1 MSTYQQ
7 HRTPVARSTAA
18 TTPTPG
24 NQLSAV
30 PATTTPV
37 ASRQIAVP
45 PPLATISSAPVSAP
59 APTSQR
65 EAFQQYLTVTQRSP
79 KTIEHYIN
87 AIEQF
92 HTFLK
97 CKNPLHADL
106 NDIRAFLFHLIHE
119 RELASRTYNQY
130 LYGLKAFYEGFMPD
144 VPIMQPF
151 TRHKVRDGNITIV
164 TRYEFERML
173 THTENIKHKAVLVL
187 LYSSGIR
194 AFECAAIKITDF
206 DPEQMLI
213 HLQGKGGTF
222 RYTVFSQRCRETLRE
237 YIRMHRPVTYLF
249 PGRNK
254 ETISTEMIGHIVRE
268 AARRISLAKDVS
280 PHILRHSF
288 ATHFL
293 ETDGRLPVLQSML
306 GHLNPKTT
314 YRYCHVDTALL
325 RTVTSPLDVD
335 LDRFGPQPKAD
346 RKRQGGK
353 Q

>member
-1 MSTYQQ
+1 MSASHQSPNTLPQ
-7 HRTPVARSTAA
+7 HDAQPAVVTPLSTRDLFK
-18 TTPTPG
+18 
-24 NQLSAV
+24 QHLV
-30 PATTTPV
+30 
-37 ASRQIAVP
+37 
-45 PPLATISSAPVSAP
+45 
-59 APTSQR
+59 
-65 EAFQQYLTVTQRSP
+65 VTQRSP
-79 KTIEHYIN
+79 KTIELYQN
-87 AIEQF
+87 AVEQF
-92 HTFLK
+92 YLFLK
-97 CKNPLHADL
+97 CKNPLYADI

-119 RELASRTYNQY
+119 RELAARTYNQY

-144 VPIMQPF
+144 IPIMQPF
-151 TRHKVRDGNITIV
+151 SRHKIREGDITII

-194 AFECAAIKITDF
+194 AFECAKIAITDF
-206 DPEQMLI
+206 DAEQMLI
-213 HLQGKGGTF
+213 HVQGKGGTF
-222 RYTVFSQRCRETLRE
+222 RYTVFSNRCREMLRE
-237 YIRMHRPVTYLF
+237 YIRSYRPDTYLF

-254 ETISTEMIGHIVRE
+254 EHLSCEMIGHIVRE
-268 AARRISLAKDVS
+268 AARRISLPKDVS

-306 GHLNPKTT
+306 GHRNPKTT

-335 LDRFGPQPKAD
+335 LDRFGPQPKSD
-346 RKRQGGK
+346 KKRQGGR

>member
-1 MSTYQQ
+1 MSTSQQ
-7 HRTPVARSTAA
+7 PRTPDARSAHAPGKHPVVPTTPSSSCPVVVTQPPAQSDN
-18 TTPTPG
+18 TPTP
-24 NQLSAV
+24 
-30 PATTTPV
+30 T
-37 ASRQIAVP
+37 
-45 PPLATISSAPVSAP
+45 
-59 APTSQR
+59 APTTLR
-65 EAFQQYLTVTQRSP
+65 EAFKQYLAVTQRSP
-79 KTIEHYIN
+79 KTTEHYLN
-87 AIEQF
+87 ALEQF
-92 HTFLK
+92 YTFLK

-151 TRHKVRDGNITIV
+151 TRHKVRDGNIIVV

-194 AFECAAIKITDF
+194 SFECAKIQIADF
-206 DPEQMLI
+206 DAEQMLI
-213 HLQGKGGTF
+213 RVLGKGGTF
-222 RYTVFSQRCRETLRE
+222 RYTIFSRRCRETLRE
-237 YIRMHRPVTYLF
+237 YIRTYRPATFLF

-254 ETISTEMIGHIVRE
+254 EHLSTEMIGYIVRE
-268 AARRISLAKDVS
+268 AARRISLPKDVS

-293 ETDGRLPVLQSML
+293 EIDGRLPVLQSML

-335 LDRFGPQPKAD
+335 LDRFGPQPKTD
-346 RKRQGGK
+346 KKRQGGK

>member
-1 MSTYQQ
+1 MSTSHQSPN
-7 HRTPVARSTAA
+7 TLPLPSALIVAPEPA
-18 TTPTPG
+18 TTP
-24 NQLSAV
+24 A
-30 PATTTPV
+30 PAT
-37 ASRQIAVP
+37 
-45 PPLATISSAPVSAP
+45 L
-59 APTSQR
+59 R
-65 EAFQQYLTVTQRSP
+65 EAFEQYLIVTQRSL
-79 KTIEHYIN
+79 KTIEHYQN
-87 AIEQF
+87 AIAQF
-92 HTFLK
+92 YTFIK
-97 CKNPLHADL
+97 CKNPLYADI

-119 RELASRTYNQY
+119 REPAPRTYNQY

-151 TRHKVRDGNITIV
+151 SRHKVRDGDITII

-194 AFECAAIKITDF
+194 SFECAKIAIPDF
-206 DPEQMLI
+206 DAEQMLI
-213 HLQGKGGTF
+213 RVLGKGGTF
-222 RYTVFSQRCRETLRE
+222 RYTVFSRRCRETLRE
-237 YIRMHRPVTYLF
+237 YIRSYRPVTYLF

-254 ETISTEMIGHIVRE
+254 EHLSCEMIGHIVRE

-306 GHLNPKTT
+306 GHRNPKTT

-335 LDRFGPQPKAD
+335 LDRFGPQPKSD
-346 RKRQGGK
+346 KKRQGGK